1 MNDKQTLPH
10 PLLNTRR
17 FFLVENVA
25 QLSEEKKPLYHCSNS
40 FWIKKKVYFE
50 HIKYKLK
57 VYTLSLKGLSLNQ
70 IY

>member
-25 QLSEEKKPLYHCSNS
+25 QLSEEKNRN
-40 FWIKKKVYFE
+40 
-50 HIKYKLK
+50 
-57 VYTLSLKGLSLNQ
+57 LSLLKFILD
-70 IY
+70 